1 MRTSKNAFCLF
12 LILLLVFS
20 FEVVH
25 TSSQMKSINRPERI
39 DSSHDPFTNNSQ
51 PDGPL
56 VLSKF
61 VPGQVVVKF
70 KQGTNFLQ
78 RAETPTSQNFEA
90 LLQLNARFRVKEAVK
105 LFTSRNSAPS
115 DVYKLVLSGDA
126 DIAQAAEEYSKNPLV
141 EWAEPNYLNR
151 IFATP
156 NDYYYGRQW
165 ALSRIKANLAWE
177 SERGSPDIS
186 IAIIDTG
193 VEWTH
198 PDLADNIWNNTDEIL
213 DGVDNN
219 GNGYIDDVRGWD
231 FVDTTQ
237 PVWPGEDGTVPD
249 NDPMDFYGHGT
260 HCAGIAGAVTNN
272 SIGIAGV
279 CWNCRIMP
287 LRAGYK
293 GIDGGGWLEES
304 HCAEAIHYA
313 ADNGARVISMSWG
326 SYQPSNLIKEAID
339 YAYQNGLVL
348 VAAAG
353 NDDGAWKPYPAGF
366 DNVISVAA
374 TAGDDS
380 RSVFG
385 IGKSNYGS
393 WIDVAAPGGGFY
405 SPYEI
410 WSTMVPATYGSMS
423 GTSMATPHVAGI
435 AALILS
441 KNSTFT
447 NEEVR
452 SILRS
457 TVDPIRPG
465 IVGQL
470 YIGTGR
476 VNCFNAVNRNR
487 TLIVS
492 LDSSLDDIFV
502 KNGIIVN
509 GTVAAISDSV
519 SRVELSYGSGFYPLT
534 WTKIAEWNYLGT
546 GKYSISL
553 FWNTS
558 LLTDGA
564 YSLRLRAF
572 EPDDQ
577 ATEDRAIV
585 KVDKALHLG
594 FPVSVGDVTDSSPVM
609 CDLDE
614 DGEQEIIVGSGD
626 GKLYIFNSDGTLLP
640 GWPKELDSVTPDSL
654 SYVGASSPAVADVD
668 NDSHFEII
676 AKSGGHLHVL
686 RSDGSYVSGWPK
698 SVGMYYNL
706 VRAPPPW
713 AAMDLRSSPAVAD
726 LDNDSRVEII
736 TGHSDQLFA
745 FRYDGSIVAGWPVSL
760 GDSTTVWASPAIADL
775 DNDGYREVVFQTS
788 WARAD
793 IWVLRH
799 DGTNMSGWPKI
810 DMYTESDCSPVLG
823 DLDGDGD
830 LEIVTSSGPTGA
842 AGVRIFAW
850 HSDGSLVTGWPY
862 SLPVEWYIG
871 RVDSLAIGD
880 VNEDEKPEVI
890 ACCSGSGPQSTWVL
904 SNTGIPLTNWPQSTL
919 LGHMFSS
926 PTIGDVDGDPKV
938 EIVAAVG
945 GITASSDGMVY
956 AWHPNGSLVLGWPK
970 FTRGGI
976 HSAPTFWDFDNDA
989 KQEVVVSC
997 EDGMIYAWDTQ
1008 APSSV
1013 SPEWSMFQHDR
1024 QHSGKYTPVRA
1035 PVRDIAVTNIKSRK
1049 TVVGQ
1054 GFTIYIDV
1062 TVKNQGN
1069 SVENFNVTI
1078 YANTTTAGTE
1088 QVTLAGKG
1096 SKIITL
1102 TWDTT
1107 DFSKGNYTISAY
1119 ATQVP
1124 GETDTADNT
1133 LVNGVVIVT
1142 NPGDVNFDG
1151 IVNIL
1156 DAAGISAHWFPG
1168 PPVGPL
1174 GYDPNFDLDN
1184 DGPIGVSD
1192 AAIVSAHWTGPP
1204 KGPLAP

>member
-12 LILLLVFS
+12 LIFLLIFS
-20 FEVVH
+20 FEVALA
-25 TSSQMKSINRPERI
+25 SSQLRVINTPERI
-39 DSSHDPFTNNSQ
+39 GSSRAPLTDNSQ
-51 PDGPL
+51 PDGPPS
-56 VLSKF
+56 LSKF

-70 KQGTNFLQ
+70 KQETDF
-78 RAETPTSQNFEA
+78 RPADTPTSQNFEA
-90 LLQLNARFRVKEAVK
+90 LLQLNARFCVKGAVK
-105 LFTSRNSAPS
+105 LFTRGNSAPS

-126 DIAQAAEEYSKNPLV
+126 DVAQAAEEYSKNPLV
-141 EWAEPNYLNR
+141 EWDEPNYLNR

-165 ALSRIKANLAWE
+165 ALSRIEAEPAWGI
-177 SERGSPDIS
+177 ERGSPNIS

-213 DGVDNN
+213 DGVDND

-231 FVDTTQ
+231 FVNTTQ

-249 NDPMDFYGHGT
+249 NDPMDFHGHGT

-279 CWNCRIMP
+279 CWNCKIMP

-293 GIDGGGWLEES
+293 GIDGGGYLEALD
-304 HCAEAIHYA
+304 CAEAIHYA

-339 YAYQNGLVL
+339 YAYQKGLVL

-366 DNVISVAA
+366 DNVMSVAA

-385 IGKSNYGS
+385 TGQSNHGS

-405 SPYEI
+405 SSYEI

-423 GTSMATPHVAGI
+423 GTSMAAPHVAGI

-457 TVDPIRPG
+457 TVDAIQPR

-476 VNCFNAVNRNR
+476 VNCFRAVSRNQ
-487 TLIVS
+487 TLVVR
-492 LDSSLDDIFV
+492 LNSSLDDVFV
-502 KNGIIVN
+502 KTGIIVN
-509 GTVAAISDSV
+509 GTVAGISANI
-519 SRVELSYGSGFYPLT
+519 SRVELSYGSGFYPPA
-534 WTKIAEWNYLGT
+534 WTKIAEWNYSGT
-546 GKYSISL
+546 GEYSISV

-594 FPVSVGDVTDSSPVM
+594 FPVSVGDVTDSSPVL

-614 DGEQEIIVGSGD
+614 DGEQEIIVGSGN
-626 GKLYIFNSDGTLLP
+626 GKVYVFNSDGTLLP
-640 GWPKELDSVTPDSL
+640 GWPKELDSVTPNLL

-676 AKSGGHLHVL
+676 VKSGGHLHVL
-686 RSDGSYVSGWPK
+686 RSDGSYVGGWPK
-698 SVGMYYNL
+698 SLGQYYYL
-706 VRAPPPW
+706 FRAPPPW

-726 LDNDSRVEII
+726 LDNDGHVEIV

-745 FRYDGSIVAGWPVSL
+745 FKYDGSIVKGWPVSL
-760 GDSTTVWASPAIADL
+760 GDSSTVWASPAIADL

-788 WARAD
+788 LLSAD

-823 DLDGDGD
+823 DLDGDSD
-830 LEIVTSSGPTGA
+830 LEIVAGSGPTGA
-842 AGVRIFAW
+842 KGVRIFAW
-850 HSDGSLVTGWPY
+850 HSDGKLVTGWPF
-862 SLPVEWYIG
+862 SLPHQWYIG
-871 RVDSLAIGD
+871 RVANLAIGD
-880 VNEDEKPEVI
+880 VNEDGRPEVI
-890 ACCSGSGPQSTWVL
+890 ACCLGSGPKSTYVL
-904 SNTGIPLTNWPQSTL
+904 SGMGTLLTNWPQSTL

-926 PTIGDVDGDPKV
+926 PTIGDVDGDTKV

-945 GITASSDGMVY
+945 GLTASSDGMVY
-956 AWHPNGSLVLGWPK
+956 AWHPNGSLVFGWPK

-976 HSAPTFWDFDNDA
+976 HSAPTVWDFDNDT

-997 EDGMIYAWDTQ
+997 EDGMIYAWDTE

-1013 SPEWSMFQHDR
+1013 SPEWPMFQHDR
-1024 QHSGKYTPVRA
+1024 QHSGTYIPVRVS
-1035 PVRDIAVTNIKSRK
+1035 VRDIAVTNIKSYK

-1054 GFTIYIDV
+1054 GFTSRIEV

-1069 SVENFNVTI
+1069 SVENINITI
-1078 YANTTTAGTE
+1078 YTNTTTAGTE
-1088 QVTLAGKG
+1088 HITLAGG
-1096 SKIITL
+1096 GEKIIIF

-1107 DFSKGNYTISAY
+1107 GFAKGNYTLSAY
-1119 ATQVP
+1119 ATPLP
-1124 GETDTADNT
+1124 GETDIADNT
-1133 LVNGVVIVT
+1133 YTDGTVGLVTPGDLNGDGVV
-1142 NPGDVNFDG
+1142 NS
-1151 IVNIL
+1151 L
-1156 DAAGISAHWFPG
+1156 DLSLTSAHWYPG
-1168 PPVGPL
+1168 PPIGPL
-1174 GYDPNFDLDN
+1174 NYDTNYDIDS
-1184 DGPIGVSD
+1184 DG
-1192 AAIVSAHWTGPP
+1192 AINIVEVGIISAYWTGPP
-1204 KGPLAP
+1204 KGPLDP